1 MNADLEQT
9 LDELG
14 PEYRA
19 VVARLRAGR
28 EAEEI
33 SRPVFRLHPVL
44 RLRSKVLRPTL
55 VAASLLALV
64 GLGVYCLRTPAEPNY
79 GAREYRLPAS
89 ELIARQN
96 PDGSWQND
104 FLTRRNA
111 ETLRTCTDAASRIAY
126 KKAMRNLRLRGVL

>member
-28 EAEEI
+28 EAGGFG
-33 SRPVFRLHPVL
+33 RPVF

-55 VAASLLALV
+55 AAASLLALV
-64 GLGVYCLRTPAEPNY
+64 GLGIYCLRTPAEPNY
-79 GAREYRLPAS
+79 GAREYRLPTD

-111 ETLRTCTDAASRIAY
+111 EALRTCTDAASRIAY
-126 KKAMRNLRLRGVL
+126 KKAMRNLRLRGIL